1 MMSLTYHGTSVAM
14 SERVARPNRAATW
27 LLVAIFLSFAALIA
41 WAAIFEVEEATMA
54 EGRIIPSA
62 KVQVVQSLEG
72 GIVKTIHVRQGDTV
86 KEGDLLVSLST
97 AQSGSDYESRRQ
109 QALALQARVLRLTA
123 EAEDKTLRFPGEL
136 VREGGAFVESESA
149 VYRSRSTELQTTI
162 AVLNA
167 QLEQRTKEMAEARVA
182 LATAQRLLAL
192 ARDERKI
199 LSDLVA
205 RGLEPRLELIRLDR
219 AVAEQEGR
227 VDGSTL
233 SIQKLQAALAE
244 IGQKKDASIA
254 QFRATAFAD
263 LSKSSGELR
272 ALQEML
278 TGLVDKVDRS
288 ELRAPMSG
296 TVNRVL
302 VTTVSG
308 VIRSGEPIVEIVP
321 AEDKLVVE
329 ARVTPKDIAF
339 IHPGQRARI
348 RLTAYDFG
356 IYGALHGA
364 VSTIGA
370 DAVTTDKGESY
381 YLVRIESD
389 TPYLESLG
397 RRLPIIPG
405 MVAQSSIITGSKTV
419 LTYLSK
425 PVLRT
430 TQNAFRER

>member
-1 MMSLTYHGTSVAM
+1 MSATHPTSVALA
-14 SERVARPNRAATW
+14 ERVARPNMAATA
-27 LLVAIFLSFAALIA
+27 LLAAIFASFLALFV
-41 WAAIFEVEEATMA
+41 WAAIFEVEEATLA

-72 GIVKTIHVRQGDTV
+72 GIVKTIHVRQGEVV

-97 AQSGSDYESRRQ
+97 AQTGSDYESRRQ

-123 EAEDKTLRFPGEL
+123 EAEDTTLRFPGEL
-136 VREGGAFVESESA
+136 VREGRAFVDSETA
-149 VYRSRSTELQTTI
+149 VYRSRSAELATTI
-162 AVLNA
+162 AVLDA
-167 QLEQRTKEMAEARVA
+167 QLEQRTKELSEARVV
-182 LATAQRLLAL
+182 LATAQRMLAL

-227 VDGSTL
+227 VDGSMLT
-233 SIQKLQAALAE
+233 IPKLQAAIAE
-244 IGQKKDASIA
+244 IGQKKDGARA

-263 LSKSSGELR
+263 LSRSAGELR
-272 ALQEML
+272 ALQETL

-296 TVNRVL
+296 IVNRVL
-302 VTTVSG
+302 VTTVTG
-308 VIRSGEPIVEIVP
+308 VIRPGEPVVEIVP
-321 AEDKLVVE
+321 AEDKLVIE
-329 ARVTPKDIAF
+329 ARVLPKDIAF

-348 RLTAYDFG
+348 RLTAYDFAIFG
-356 IYGALHGA
+356 SLDGA
-364 VSTIGA
+364 VATIGA
-370 DAVTTDKGESY
+370 DAVTTDKGESF
-381 YLVRIESD
+381 YLVRIESN
-389 TPYLESLG
+389 TPYLESFG
-397 RRLPIIPG
+397 RQLPIIPG

-419 LTYLSK
+419 LSYLSK

-430 TQNAFRER
+430 AQDAFRER